1 MKITLIHGQSHKGS
15 TYHVARILAEKIDG
29 EITEIVLP
37 RDFDQMC
44 VGCAQCIKKD
54 EKLCPHYEKLAP
66 ITEAIDAADLL
77 IFESPVYVYH
87 VTSAMKALLEHY
99 GWRWIMHRPEES
111 MFKKQMVCI
120 ATAAGGGQ
128 KNTCQ
133 DMADRA
139 AYWGVAKTYKY
150 GIAVRAMKW
159 EDVTAKT
166 KDKIERDMDA
176 LASKIK
182 ANQGRVKPPL
192 KTRIFFPVMSM
203 VLKKRPDSVDAK
215 YWKEKGWLDG
225 KRPWK

>member
-99 GWRWIMHRPEES
+99 GGRWIMHRPEES

-120 ATAAGGGQ
+120 ATAAVADKRTPVRIWRTVLLIGVWLRALTKYGTPDSCYEVGRCDVKDQGQ
-128 KNTCQ
+128 
-133 DMADRA
+133 DRA
-139 AYWGVAKTYKY
+139 RY
-150 GIAVRAMKW
+150 GCACVQ
-159 EDVTAKT
+159 DQ
-166 KDKIERDMDA
+166 
-176 LASKIK
+176 SQPGQGK
-182 ANQGRVKPPL
+182 A
-192 KTRIFFPVMSM
+192 IF
-203 VLKKRPDSVDAK
+203 
-215 YWKEKGWLDG
+215 
-225 KRPWK
+225 

>member
-99 GWRWIMHRPEES
+99 GDVLFMTGDVDGALEYWNDALEKGSDSKMLP
-111 MFKKQMVCI
+111 
-120 ATAAGGGQ
+120 Q
-128 KNTCQ
+128 K
-133 DMADRA
+133 
-139 AYWGVAKTYKY
+139 
-150 GIAVRAMKW
+150 I
-159 EDVTAKT
+159 
-166 KDKIERDMDA
+166 KDK
-176 LASKIK
+176 
-182 ANQGRVKPPL
+182 
-192 KTRIFFPVMSM
+192 
-203 VLKKRPDSVDAK
+203 K
-215 YWKEKGWLDG
+215 YYEE
-225 KRPWK
+225 

>member
-1 MKITLIHGQSHKGS
+1 
-15 TYHVARILAEKIDG
+15 
-29 EITEIVLP
+29 
-37 RDFDQMC
+37 
-44 VGCAQCIKKD
+44 
-54 EKLCPHYEKLAP
+54 
-66 ITEAIDAADLL
+66 
-77 IFESPVYVYH
+77 
-87 VTSAMKALLEHY
+87 
-99 GWRWIMHRPEES
+99 
-111 MFKKQMVCI
+111 
-120 ATAAGGGQ
+120 
-128 KNTCQ
+128 
-133 DMADRA
+133 MADSA

-159 EDVTAKT
+159 DDVTAKT

-225 KRPWK
+225 KRQPLEMGD

>member
-133 DMADRA
+133 DMADSA

-166 KDKIERDMDA
+166 KDME
-176 LASKIK
+176 
-182 ANQGRVKPPL
+182 
-192 KTRIFFPVMSM
+192 
-203 VLKKRPDSVDAK
+203 
-215 YWKEKGWLDG
+215 
-225 KRPWK
+225 